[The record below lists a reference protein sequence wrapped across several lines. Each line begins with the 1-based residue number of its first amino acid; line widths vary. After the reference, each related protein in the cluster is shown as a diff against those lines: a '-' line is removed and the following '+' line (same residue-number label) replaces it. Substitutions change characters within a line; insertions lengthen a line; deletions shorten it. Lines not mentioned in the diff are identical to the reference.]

1 LVGSNTVV
9 GTGAALDASFS
20 AGRFFGGGDFLG
32 LDDVDLAVAF
42 ALLTL
47 PDGVASA
54 LLLFATAQFLPAYCF
69 SQRESVFNFLGE
81 KFNF

>member
-1 LVGSNTVV
+1 LVGSNTVA
-9 GTGAALDASFS
+9 GTRAGLVANFSVAGFFDA
-20 AGRFFGGGDFLG
+20 GDFLG

-47 PDGVASA
+47 PDGVALA
-54 LLLFATAQFLPAYCF
+54 LFFFATAQFLRVYCF